1 MKTSLTEMLKK
12 NFGDLQISFLEETRM
27 VINVPKEQILDVLA
41 FIKDNGYDFLALVSC
56 VDWINEEEF
65 ELVYIISSYLI
76 ENKLDIIVKTRIP
89 RTNPVFRTVIP
100 VFPNAEPYER
110 ELHELFGVEFEGH
123 PRLIPLLLERNYKI
137 PPFRKD
143 FDSRKYVKDVFD
155 AVPSIEE
162 EK

>member
-56 VDWINEEEF
+56 VDWINEEEL
-65 ELVYIISSYLI
+65 ELVYIVSSYLI
-76 ENKLDIIVKTRIP
+76 KNKLDIIVKTRIP
-89 RTNPVFRTVIP
+89 RANPIFRTITP

-110 ELHELFGVEFEGH
+110 EIHELFGVKFEGH
-123 PRLIPLLLERNYKI
+123 PRLIPLFLERNYKI

>member
-41 FIKDNGYDFLALVSC
+41 FIKDNGYDFFALVSC
-56 VDWINEEEF
+56 VDWINEEEL
-65 ELVYIISSYLI
+65 ELVYIVSSYLI
-76 ENKLDIIVKTRIP
+76 KNKLDIIVKTRIP
-89 RTNPVFRTVIP
+89 RANPIFRTITP

-110 ELHELFGVEFEGH
+110 EIHELFGVKFEGH
-123 PRLIPLLLERNYKI
+123 PRLIPLFLERNYKI